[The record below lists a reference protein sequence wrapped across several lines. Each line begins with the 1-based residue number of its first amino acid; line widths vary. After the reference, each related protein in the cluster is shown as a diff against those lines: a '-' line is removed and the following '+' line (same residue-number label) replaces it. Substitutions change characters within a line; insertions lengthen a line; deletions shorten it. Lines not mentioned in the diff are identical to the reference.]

1 MTDKKLTKNTI
12 TILGSGTSTG
22 VPIIRCQCVVCLSL
36 DPRDK
41 RLRTS
46 IYLETKAGNKIL
58 VDTGPDLRQQ
68 VLQNNICEIDFTI
81 ITHEHADHLHGLDD
95 LRPFSF
101 TLPPRSMPVYCSKE
115 TLESI
120 KTRFSYV
127 FPREERTGGGGIP
140 RLNFFETAMN
150 RSTLINGEEFY
161 FFENFHGHNMKT
173 LAFIH
178 EKFAYIIDCVEISES
193 VLEELAA
200 RQLDFLLID
209 CLQRKPQGTHLFVER
224 TFEYIKKIK
233 AKKTGLIHISHDLS
247 HKYLERIASE
257 QFGPEVFP
265 VYDGLKISY

>member
-22 VPIIRCQCVVCLSL
+22 VPIIRCQCVVCQSL

-127 FPREERTGGGGIP
+127 FPK
-140 RLNFFETAMN
+140 ETKQRAEVF
-150 RSTLINGEEFY
+150 L
-161 FFENFHGHNMKT
+161 
-173 LAFIH
+173 
-178 EKFAYIIDCVEISES
+178 AYIF
-193 VLEELAA
+193 LK
-200 RQLDFLLID
+200 RQ
-209 CLQRKPQGTHLFVER
+209 
-224 TFEYIKKIK
+224 
-233 AKKTGLIHISHDLS
+233 
-247 HKYLERIASE
+247 
-257 QFGPEVFP
+257 
-265 VYDGLKISY
+265 